1 MARLIAEDAI
11 EHQYFFTQIMG
22 VDWKL
27 GTRLVPDNG
36 RGFGHFVTLTLEH
49 APFYARL
56 GTGDPRQ
63 VVVVEYDPLRVISID
78 IHRSHF

>member
-11 EHQYFFTQIMG
+11 EHQYFFTQVMA

-27 GTRLVPDNG
+27 GTWLVTDNG
-36 RGFGHFVTLTLEH
+36 CGFGHFVTLTLEH
-49 APFYARL
+49 APFHARL

-63 VVVVEYDPLRVISID
+63 VVVVDYNPLVVISVD
-78 IHRSHF
+78 IHGSHS